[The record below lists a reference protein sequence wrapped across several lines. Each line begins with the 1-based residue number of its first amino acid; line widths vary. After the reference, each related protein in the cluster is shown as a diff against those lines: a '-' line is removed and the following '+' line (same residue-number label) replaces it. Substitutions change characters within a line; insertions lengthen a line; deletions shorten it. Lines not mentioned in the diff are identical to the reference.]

1 MTEPT
6 SLALTVAQAAVKAAA
21 GSATTAS
28 LPVLRKLLKKVRLD
42 PKILRGF
49 TAWQEAKI
57 DKTQE
62 EKIAK
67 FVLSR
72 EFQGLLELVAYLEYH
87 TSDTW
92 LEERKKL
99 RETFADEIARR
110 VTLDDHTL
118 HTVTESLWSLAHD
131 SVRLEVARVRN
142 SGRTKRESNMYTH
155 SLLAPHLFPDAM
167 TLQKAVENRSTLAT
181 HYNEV
186 THARALATQIREET
200 YRSHSTI
207 QMPHSRENFR
217 PPVHKLYVHRKMLGA
232 RLGSAEGFST
242 KLPDHQVHEH
252 ERRVVV
258 LGNPGA
264 GKSTYIRYL
273 THWLSSD
280 HPGRQPVTPFLVE
293 LKHFGKGWDNLVQMI
308 STRLR
313 VVLQTEVDQKY
324 IRTIL
329 TLGSATV
336 VFDALD
342 EAGDLT
348 DRREAVEAI
357 ERFCRR
363 YPLVQVLVTSRR
375 EGYSSAQLD
384 PSLFA
389 AYILPDFDPPQI
401 RSYVDSWFQFVASPE
416 AILPSTRADAFL
428 RESEHIHELRSNPL
442 MLSLLCL
449 LYEYEGWIPENR
461 LQVYKECANL
471 LFVRWDR
478 ARRVNAKETTLQ
490 STHIWYLFQ
499 ELGFWFFTKDAETSP
514 TERAVHKVIESFLAR
529 EIQQHLTAG
538 TSIEATDF
546 LEFCAGRA
554 WLLTRVGSTAKG
566 ERLFDFTHRTF
577 MEYFAAEYIT
587 RHSDSVDELAAT
599 VWQIVLAGASYVVP
613 QIAIQQFEI
622 NVSNGLNR
630 ALLRLLELGSAE
642 PGTLYPFV
650 FDTLRYV
657 QPSASTIETILLTA
671 LDHIVSDRNDDLAR
685 KMAQLPSP
693 FSATLK
699 SLSLRELGKSVS
711 AEDFTAAQFRG
722 AVGFLIAANTP
733 LPPNTALRPFYP
745 GHRGSRVLAPWRH
758 LAQSHPRAVY
768 ELYQRKV
775 LNAAEYLDVA
785 GRPALVRAPAFLLH
799 DLLRAG
805 EPADWLLDM
814 IGSHP
819 DSLLPLPHQLVEQVL
834 PILTGVAQA
843 RPPRLDH
850 IASRRAGWYALFSA
864 FSCAAFE
871 QGRKWSPLF
880 VAVASKL
887 GHETAEL
894 GAMSRVELGGFA
906 RVVGNDAGLRSRW
919 ADKLGE
925 WQHGLTSFSA
935 AENPDR

>member
-6 SLALTVAQAAVKAAA
+6 SLALIVAQAAVKAAA

-28 LPVLRKLLKKVRLD
+28 LPALRKLLKKVRLD

-57 DKTQE
+57 DKAQE
-62 EKIAK
+62 EKIVK

-87 TSDTW
+87 TSDRW

-131 SVRLEVARVRN
+131 SVRLEVDRVRK
-142 SGRTKRESNMYTH
+142 SGRSRRESNMYVQ
-155 SLLAPHLFPDAM
+155 SLLAAHLFPDDT
-167 TLQKAVENRSTLAT
+167 TLQRAVESRSTLAS
-181 HYNEV
+181 HYTDV
-186 THARALATQIREET
+186 THARALAAQVREET
-200 YRSHSTI
+200 HRSHSTI

-217 PPVHKLYVHRKMLGA
+217 PPVHRLYVHRKMLGA
-232 RLGSAEGFST
+232 GSGAADRFST
-242 KLPDHQVHEH
+242 EIPDHQVHEY

-280 HPGRQPVTPFLVE
+280 ESGREPVTPFLVE
-293 LKHFGKGWDNLVQMI
+293 LKNFGKGGDDLVQMI
-308 STRLR
+308 GSRLR
-313 VVLQTEVDQKY
+313 LLLQTEVDLKH

-363 YPLVQVLVTSRR
+363 YPLVQVVVTSRR
-375 EGYSSAQLD
+375 QGYGSAQLD

-389 AYILPDFDPPQI
+389 AYILPDFNPAQI
-401 RSYVDSWFQFVASPE
+401 RNYVDSWFRFVAGPD
-416 AILPSTRADAFL
+416 AILPSARATAFL
-428 RESEHIHELRSNPL
+428 RDSEHIHELRSNPL

-471 LFVRWDR
+471 MFVRWDR
-478 ARRVNAKETTLQ
+478 ARRVNAKETTLG
-490 STHIWYLFQ
+490 STHIWFLFQ
-499 ELGFWFFTKDAETSP
+499 ELGYWFFTKDVTTAP
-514 TERAVHKVIESFLAR
+514 TERAVHQVIERFLAR
-529 EIQQHLTAG
+529 ELQDHVTAD

-577 MEYFAAEYIT
+577 MEYFAAEYLT
-587 RHSDSVDELAAT
+587 RHSDSIDEFVAT
-599 VWQIVLAGASYVVP
+599 IWQLIQTGASYVVP
-613 QIAIQQFEI
+613 QIAIQQFDI
-622 NVSNGLNR
+622 NVANGLNR
-630 ALLRLLELGSAE
+630 TMLGLLKLGSEA
-642 PGTLYPFV
+642 PGTLHPFV
-650 FDTLRYV
+650 LDTLHYV
-657 QPSASTIETILLTA
+657 QPSASTVETILLAA
-671 LDHIVSDRNDDLAR
+671 LKHIAAHRDDDLATQL
-685 KMAQLPSP
+685 AQLPSR
-693 FSATLK
+693 FSAVLED
-699 SLSLRELGKSVS
+699 LSLRELAKATAS
-711 AEDFTAAQFRG
+711 EDFAAAQFRG
-722 AVGFLIAANTP
+722 AVGFVIAANIP
-733 LPPNTALRPFYP
+733 LPPDTSLRPFYS

-758 LAQSHPRAVY
+758 LARSHPSTVY
-768 ELYQRKV
+768 ELYRGKV
-775 LNAAEYLDVA
+775 LDAEEFLAVA
-785 GRPALVRAPAFLLH
+785 GRPALVRAPEFLLL

-805 EPADWLLDM
+805 EPADWLLDT
-814 IGSHP
+814 IASHP
-819 DSLLPLPHQLVEQVL
+819 DSLLPLPSPLVEQALPVL
-834 PILTGVAQA
+834 TDLAQA
-843 RPPRLDH
+843 RPTNLDDT
-850 IASRRAGWYALFSA
+850 AARRAGWYALFAA

-871 QGRKWSPLF
+871 QGRDWLPLF
-880 VAVASKL
+880 RAVITKL
-887 GHETAEL
+887 GHEAEL
-894 GAMSRVELGGFA
+894 AGMSRVQLGGLA
-906 RVVGNDAGLRSRW
+906 RVVGNDAGLRTRW

-925 WQHGLTSFSA
+925 WQHGLISFGTA
-935 AENPDR
+935 DNQGR